1 MIVSHKYK
9 FIFIKNYKTAGSSI
23 ESYLHPYL
31 GDDDIIAQTED
42 YLGKNNFGEFND
54 IHEIYGYLPQKSVE
68 KKYRGQMRY
77 YPHMPIWLIQ
87 KRLPERV
94 FNEYFKFCV
103 IRNPYDLLI
112 SAFHWENK
120 NIQETNIKD
129 KFLEFIYSIKN
140 TELKDHGT
148 YNMNNI
154 CSKDGDKVLTDKIIN
169 FDTLNH
175 ELSDVFKKL
184 KIPFNGKL
192 DIFKKKSTIKFNYD
206 KYFNKE
212 IINFVNEKYWREI
225 EMFNYKLESNQF

>member
-1 MIVSHKYK
+1 MIISHKYR
-9 FIFIKNYKTAGSSI
+9 FIFVKNYKTAGSSI

-31 GDDDIIAQTED
+31 GDNDIIAQTED

-68 KKYRGQMRY
+68 KKYLGKMRY

-87 KRLPERV
+87 KRLPERT

-120 NIQETNIKD
+120 TIQEADIKE

-154 CSKDGDKVLTDKIIN
+154 CSKGGDKVLTDKIIN
-169 FDTLNH
+169 FDNLNY
-175 ELSDVFKKL
+175 ELSYIFEKL

-192 DIFKKKSTIKFNYD
+192 EIFKKKGKTKFNYG
-206 KYFNKE
+206 KYFNQE
-212 IINFVNEKYWREI
+212 IINFVEEKYWREI
-225 EMFNYKLESNQF
+225 EMFNYKLKSNLS